1 MFLNQLPTRLHKALF
16 LELAM
21 LVMMASHD
29 DDASE
34 QISEFTSDE
43 VLKKFLASISSKE
56 AEMLQEYQN
65 ELFKSDKNDID
76 FNSDFIELS
85 LNQQYRAFDSSLNTS
100 SFYNPEPDESYAGD
114 DSERN
119 EAIGLMTVKVKPTFS
134 FSRASV
140 FSLFGDDSEGKDASV
155 SQLLDHLN
163 ISRDSEKKF
172 PTFWWVLDNAIDDI
186 LGKYANDADIKQEV
200 MQYLISKGEDI
211 LTLTPTKIRASMA
224 SLPQIKQEILQKAV
238 QTVFARK
245 VAIGLTLSEREK
257 KIILCELIGAAY
269 SSGAFE
275 TEEKQLI
282 NTICQVCSFD
292 SEYIE
297 EFDTVM
303 STLFKV
309 NKELAEL
316 INE

>member
-65 ELFKSDKNDID
+65 ELFKSSKNDAD
-76 FNSDFIELS
+76 FNSNFIELS
-85 LNQQYRAFDSSLNTS
+85 LNQHYRAFDSSLNTS
-100 SFYNPEPDESYAGD
+100 YYYDPEPDELHAGD
-114 DSERN
+114 DSERKD
-119 EAIGLMTVKVKPTFS
+119 V
-134 FSRASV
+134 
-140 FSLFGDDSEGKDASV
+140 SLG
-155 SQLLDHLN
+155 QLLDHLN

>member
-21 LVMMASHD
+21 LVMMASQD

-65 ELFKSDKNDID
+65 ELFKSSKNDAD
-76 FNSDFIELS
+76 FNSNFIELS
-85 LNQQYRAFDSSLNTS
+85 LNQHYRAFDSSLNTS
-100 SFYNPEPDESYAGD
+100 YYYDPEPDELHAGD
-114 DSERN
+114 DSERKD
-119 EAIGLMTVKVKPTFS
+119 V
-134 FSRASV
+134 
-140 FSLFGDDSEGKDASV
+140 SLG
-155 SQLLDHLN
+155 QLLDHHLN

-238 QTVFARK
+238 QIVFARK
-245 VAIGLTLSEREK
+245 VAIGLTLSERDK

>member
-65 ELFKSDKNDID
+65 ELFKSSKNDAD

-85 LNQQYRAFDSSLNTS
+85 LNQHYRAFDSSLNTS
-100 SFYNPEPDESYAGD
+100 YYYDPEPDELHAGD
-114 DSERN
+114 DSERKD
-119 EAIGLMTVKVKPTFS
+119 V
-134 FSRASV
+134 
-140 FSLFGDDSEGKDASV
+140 SLG
-155 SQLLDHLN
+155 QLLDHLN

-200 MQYLISKGEDI
+200 MQYLISNGEDI

>member
-43 VLKKFLASISSKE
+43 VLKKISSISSKE

-65 ELFKSDKNDID
+65 ELFKSSKNDAD
-76 FNSDFIELS
+76 FNSNFIELS
-85 LNQQYRAFDSSLNTS
+85 LNQHYRAFDSSLHTS
-100 SFYNPEPDESYAGD
+100 YYYDPEPDELHAGD
-114 DSERN
+114 DSERKD
-119 EAIGLMTVKVKPTFS
+119 V
-134 FSRASV
+134 
-140 FSLFGDDSEGKDASV
+140 SLG
-155 SQLLDHLN
+155 QLLDHLN

-245 VAIGLTLSEREK
+245 VAIGLTLSERDK

>member
-85 LNQQYRAFDSSLNTS
+85 LNQQYRAFDSSLNAS

-114 DSERN
+114 DAERN
-119 EAIGLMTVKVKPTFS
+119 EAIGVVTIKPTFS
-134 FSRASV
+134 FSRPSV
-140 FSLFGDDSEGKDASV
+140 FSLFGDDSERKDACV
-155 SQLLDHLN
+155 SQLLNHLN

-186 LGKYANDADIKQEV
+186 LGKYANDTDIKQEV

-238 QTVFARK
+238 QTVFTLK

>member
-21 LVMMASHD
+21 LVMMASQD

-65 ELFKSDKNDID
+65 ELFKSSKNDAD
-76 FNSDFIELS
+76 FNSNFIELS
-85 LNQQYRAFDSSLNTS
+85 LNQHYRAFDSSLNTS
-100 SFYNPEPDESYAGD
+100 YYYDPEPDELHAGD
-114 DSERN
+114 DSERKD
-119 EAIGLMTVKVKPTFS
+119 V
-134 FSRASV
+134 
-140 FSLFGDDSEGKDASV
+140 SLG
-155 SQLLDHLN
+155 QLLDHHLN

>member
-85 LNQQYRAFDSSLNTS
+85 LNQQYRAFDSSLIAS

-114 DSERN
+114 DAERN
-119 EAIGLMTVKVKPTFS
+119 EAIGVVTIKPTFS
-134 FSRASV
+134 FSRPSV
-140 FSLFGDDSEGKDASV
+140 FSLFGDDSERKDACV
-155 SQLLDHLN
+155 SQLLNHLN

-238 QTVFARK
+238 QTVFTLK

>member
-65 ELFKSDKNDID
+65 ELFKSDKNNID

-85 LNQQYRAFDSSLNTS
+85 LNQQYRAFDSSLNAS
-100 SFYNPEPDESYAGD
+100 SFYNPESDESYADD

-119 EAIGLMTVKVKPTFS
+119 EAIGVLTIKPTFS
-134 FSRASV
+134 FSRPSV
-140 FSLFGDDSEGKDASV
+140 FSLFGDDSERKDASV

-282 NTICQVCSFD
+282 NTICRVCSFD

>member
-43 VLKKFLASISSKE
+43 VLKRFLASISSKE

-119 EAIGLMTVKVKPTFS
+119 EAISLVAFKPTFS
-134 FSRASV
+134 FSRPSV
-140 FSLFGDDSEGKDASV
+140 FSLFGDESERKDASV

-224 SLPQIKQEILQKAV
+224 SLPQIKQEILQKSV

-303 STLFKV
+303 LTLFKV

>member
-119 EAIGLMTVKVKPTFS
+119 EAISLVAFKPTFS
-134 FSRASV
+134 FSRPSV
-140 FSLFGDDSEGKDASV
+140 FSLFGDESERKDACV

-282 NTICQVCSFD
+282 NTIC
-292 SEYIE
+292 
-297 EFDTVM
+297 
-303 STLFKV
+303 
-309 NKELAEL
+309 
-316 INE
+316 

>member
-65 ELFKSDKNDID
+65 ELFKSSKNDAD
-76 FNSDFIELS
+76 FNSNFIELS
-85 LNQQYRAFDSSLNTS
+85 LNQHYRAFESSLNTS
-100 SFYNPEPDESYAGD
+100 YYYDPEPDELHAGD
-114 DSERN
+114 DSERKD
-119 EAIGLMTVKVKPTFS
+119 V
-134 FSRASV
+134 
-140 FSLFGDDSEGKDASV
+140 SLG
-155 SQLLDHLN
+155 QLLDHLN

>member
-21 LVMMASHD
+21 LVMMASQD

-65 ELFKSDKNDID
+65 ELFKSSKNDAD

-85 LNQQYRAFDSSLNTS
+85 LNQYYRSFDSSLNTS
-100 SFYNPEPDESYAGD
+100 LSYAPEPDELHAGD
-114 DSERN
+114 DSER
-119 EAIGLMTVKVKPTFS
+119 
-134 FSRASV
+134 
-140 FSLFGDDSEGKDASV
+140 KDASL

-163 ISRDSEKKF
+163 ISRDSKKRF
-172 PTFWWVLDNAIDDI
+172 PTFCLVLVDAIDDV

-200 MQYLISKGEDI
+200 MQYLISNGEDI

-238 QTVFARK
+238 QTVFAWK

-303 STLFKV
+303 STLFKA

>member
-43 VLKKFLASISSKE
+43 VLKRFLASISSKE

-119 EAIGLMTVKVKPTFS
+119 EAISLVAFKPTFS
-134 FSRASV
+134 FSRPSV
-140 FSLFGDDSEGKDASV
+140 FSLFGDESERKDASV

-211 LTLTPTKIRASMA
+211 LTLTPTKIRESMA

-282 NTICQVCSFD
+282 NTICQVCSVD

>member
-65 ELFKSDKNDID
+65 ELFKSSKNDAD
-76 FNSDFIELS
+76 FNSNFIELS
-85 LNQQYRAFDSSLNTS
+85 LNQHYRAFDSSLNTS
-100 SFYNPEPDESYAGD
+100 YYYDPEPDELHAGD
-114 DSERN
+114 DSERKD
-119 EAIGLMTVKVKPTFS
+119 V
-134 FSRASV
+134 
-140 FSLFGDDSEGKDASV
+140 SLG
-155 SQLLDHLN
+155 QLLDHLN
-163 ISRDSEKKF
+163 ISRDSKKKF

>member
-85 LNQQYRAFDSSLNTS
+85 LNQQYRAFDSSLNAS

-114 DSERN
+114 DAERN
-119 EAIGLMTVKVKPTFS
+119 EAIGVVTIKPTFS
-134 FSRASV
+134 FSRPSV
-140 FSLFGDDSEGKDASV
+140 FSLFGDDSERKDACV
-155 SQLLDHLN
+155 SQLLNHLN

-238 QTVFARK
+238 QTVFTLK

>member
-21 LVMMASHD
+21 LVMMASQD

-65 ELFKSDKNDID
+65 ELFKSSKNDAD

-100 SFYNPEPDESYAGD
+100 SSYNPEPDESYAGD

-119 EAIGLMTVKVKPTFS
+119 EAIISSTVFKPTFS
-134 FSRASV
+134 FSRPSV
-140 FSLFGDDSEGKDASV
+140 FSLFGDDSEIKDAGV
-155 SQLLDHLN
+155 SQLLDHFN

>member
-1 MFLNQLPTRLHKALF
+1 M
-16 LELAM
+16 
-21 LVMMASHD
+21 MMASQD

-65 ELFKSDKNDID
+65 ELFKSSKNDAD

-85 LNQQYRAFDSSLNTS
+85 LNQHYRAFDSSLNTS
-100 SFYNPEPDESYAGD
+100 YYYDPEPDELHAGD
-114 DSERN
+114 DSERKDSF
-119 EAIGLMTVKVKPTFS
+119 ADPTLS
-134 FSRASV
+134 FLR
-140 FSLFGDDSEGKDASV
+140 LFDS
-155 SQLLDHLN
+155 
-163 ISRDSEKKF
+163 SEKKF

-211 LTLTPTKIRASMA
+211 LTLTPTKIRAR
-224 SLPQIKQEILQKAV
+224 QIKQEILQKAV
-238 QTVFARK
+238 QIVFARK
-245 VAIGLTLSEREK
+245 VAIGLTLSERDK

>member
-1 MFLNQLPTRLHKALF
+1 
-16 LELAM
+16 M

-65 ELFKSDKNDID
+65 ELFKSSKNDAD
-76 FNSDFIELS
+76 FNSNFIELS
-85 LNQQYRAFDSSLNTS
+85 LNQHYRAFDSSLNTS
-100 SFYNPEPDESYAGD
+100 YYYDPEPDELHAGD
-114 DSERN
+114 DSERKD
-119 EAIGLMTVKVKPTFS
+119 V
-134 FSRASV
+134 
-140 FSLFGDDSEGKDASV
+140 SLG
-155 SQLLDHLN
+155 QLLDHLN

>member
-43 VLKKFLASISSKE
+43 VLKKFLASINSKE

-65 ELFKSDKNDID
+65 ELFKSSKNDAD

-85 LNQQYRAFDSSLNTS
+85 LNQQYRAFDSSLNA
-100 SFYNPEPDESYAGD
+100 SFYYDPKPDELHAGD
-114 DSERN
+114 DSEKKD
-119 EAIGLMTVKVKPTFS
+119 AIDNPTFG
-134 FSRASV
+134 FLKI
-140 FSLFGDDSEGKDASV
+140 FDAP
-155 SQLLDHLN
+155 
-163 ISRDSEKKF
+163 EKKF
-172 PTFWWVLDNAIDDI
+172 PIFWWVLDNAVDDI
-186 LGKYANDADIKQEV
+186 LGKYANDTDIKQEV

-211 LTLTPTKIRASMA
+211 LALTPTKIRASMA
-224 SLPQIKQEILQKAV
+224 SLPQIKQEVLQKAV
-238 QTVFARK
+238 QTAFTRK
-245 VAIGLTLSEREK
+245 VAIGLTLSEREQ

-275 TEEKQLI
+275 IEEKQLI

-297 EFDTVM
+297 EFDTIM

>member
-1 MFLNQLPTRLHKALF
+1 MFLNQLPTRSHKALF

-65 ELFKSDKNDID
+65 ELFKSSKNDAD
-76 FNSDFIELS
+76 FNSNFIELS
-85 LNQQYRAFDSSLNTS
+85 LNQHYRAFDSSLNTS
-100 SFYNPEPDESYAGD
+100 YYYDPEPDELHAGD
-114 DSERN
+114 DSERKD
-119 EAIGLMTVKVKPTFS
+119 V
-134 FSRASV
+134 
-140 FSLFGDDSEGKDASV
+140 SLG
-155 SQLLDHLN
+155 QLLDHLN

-245 VAIGLTLSEREK
+245 VAIGLTLSERDK

>member
-85 LNQQYRAFDSSLNTS
+85 LNQQYRAFDSSLNAS

-114 DSERN
+114 DAERN
-119 EAIGLMTVKVKPTFS
+119 EAIGVVTIKPTFS
-134 FSRASV
+134 FSHPSV
-140 FSLFGDDSEGKDASV
+140 FSLFGDDSERKDACV

-238 QTVFARK
+238 QTVFTLK
-245 VAIGLTLSEREK
+245 VVIGLTLSEREK

>member
-21 LVMMASHD
+21 LVMMASQD

-65 ELFKSDKNDID
+65 ELFKSSKNDAD
-76 FNSDFIELS
+76 FNSNFIELS
-85 LNQQYRAFDSSLNTS
+85 LNQHYRALDSSLNTS
-100 SFYNPEPDESYAGD
+100 YYYDPEPDELHAGD
-114 DSERN
+114 DSERKDSFAN
-119 EAIGLMTVKVKPTFS
+119 PTS
-134 FSRASV
+134 
-140 FSLFGDDSEGKDASV
+140 SLLRLFDS
-155 SQLLDHLN
+155 
-163 ISRDSEKKF
+163 SEKKF
-172 PTFWWVLDNAIDDI
+172 PIFWLVLVDAIDHI

-238 QTVFARK
+238 QIVFARK
-245 VAIGLTLSEREK
+245 VAIGLTLSERDK

-309 NKELAEL
+309 NEELAEL

>member
-21 LVMMASHD
+21 LVMMASQD

-56 AEMLQEYQN
+56 AGMLQEYQN
-65 ELFKSDKNDID
+65 ELFKSSKNDAD

-85 LNQQYRAFDSSLNTS
+85 LNQHYRAFDSSLNTS
-100 SFYNPEPDESYAGD
+100 YYYDPEPDELHAGD
-114 DSERN
+114 DSERKD
-119 EAIGLMTVKVKPTFS
+119 V
-134 FSRASV
+134 
-140 FSLFGDDSEGKDASV
+140 SLG
-155 SQLLDHLN
+155 QLLDHLN

-200 MQYLISKGEDI
+200 MQYLISNGEDI

>member
-65 ELFKSDKNDID
+65 ELFKSSKNDAD

-85 LNQQYRAFDSSLNTS
+85 LNQHYRAFDSSLNTS
-100 SFYNPEPDESYAGD
+100 YYYDPEPDELHAGD
-114 DSERN
+114 DSERKD
-119 EAIGLMTVKVKPTFS
+119 V
-134 FSRASV
+134 
-140 FSLFGDDSEGKDASV
+140 SLG
-155 SQLLDHLN
+155 QLLDHLN

-200 MQYLISKGEDI
+200 MQYLISNGEDI

-245 VAIGLTLSEREK
+245 VAIGLTLSERDK

>member
-65 ELFKSDKNDID
+65 ELFKSSKNDAD
-76 FNSDFIELS
+76 FNSNFIELS
-85 LNQQYRAFDSSLNTS
+85 LNQHYRAFDSSLNTS
-100 SFYNPEPDESYAGD
+100 YYYDPEPDELHAGD
-114 DSERN
+114 DSERKD
-119 EAIGLMTVKVKPTFS
+119 V
-134 FSRASV
+134 
-140 FSLFGDDSEGKDASV
+140 SLG
-155 SQLLDHLN
+155 QLLDHLN

-172 PTFWWVLDNAIDDI
+172 PTFWWVLDNAIEDI

>member
-1 MFLNQLPTRLHKALF
+1 MFLDQLPTRLHKALF

-21 LVMMASHD
+21 LVMMASQD

-65 ELFKSDKNDID
+65 ELFKSSKNDAD

-85 LNQQYRAFDSSLNTS
+85 LNQHYRAFDSSLNTS
-100 SFYNPEPDESYAGD
+100 YYYDPEPDELHAGD
-114 DSERN
+114 DSERKDSFAN
-119 EAIGLMTVKVKPTFS
+119 PTSS
-134 FSRASV
+134 FLR
-140 FSLFGDDSEGKDASV
+140 LFDS
-155 SQLLDHLN
+155 
-163 ISRDSEKKF
+163 SEKKF

-211 LTLTPTKIRASMA
+211 LTLTQTKIRASMA